1 MSLPAYTSPFLE
13 TAAEFDDSV
22 HAKGFDATAIERI
35 GRDLLLALGEDP
47 DRAGLID
54 TPRRFAGAWLEL
66 MQYEPGNMDTTFES
80 VTSDQMVVVSGI
92 RVWSVCLPSKQLVNT
107 TRGVKRSSE
116 ILPGDGL
123 YTLVDGRVEQTTV
136 QSTVAR
142 NVTSLVK
149 IVTEQG
155 SFSCTPD
162 HPFATPD
169 GWREA
174 QDIKGMSI
182 EWTAPRSLCRRRW
195 PVTKGYSFGYA
206 VGVVTSDG
214 TVGDRLV
221 SLVVNE
227 FEFATR
233 FAASLKHA
241 FGIDSKVE
249 SVSRPSGYLGREVAG
264 FRVRV
269 VSSYLADLFRQFVG
283 GDAHHMRQAF
293 PSVVLSDE
301 RTMQGFIDGYVEG
314 DGFRRKDRPASV
326 VTGNNSLFLRQFAD
340 AVGSRFTERAGENQ
354 VYIPDTWEKRWIG
367 KHGFSQDHRTSLRE
381 SSFIRV
387 LDVIP
392 QDATGNKPFTVY
404 SFQCEPYP
412 TFLVGGHLSHNC
424 EHHLLPFWCDY
435 SIGYVPGK
443 QVLGLS
449 KFARIAH
456 HHAHALQLQER
467 LTQQIA
473 DTISQLAATQD
484 VAVFGTGVHLCMVM
498 RGIKTPGRMSSSIMR
513 GVFRYSEAA
522 RAEFFSLL
530 KHHPSQDL

>member
-1 MSLPAYTSPFLE
+1 ME

-22 HAKGFDATAIERI
+22 QPRGFDADAVARV
-35 GRDLLLALGEDP
+35 GRDLLVALGEDP
-47 DRAGLID
+47 DREGLID

-92 RVWSVCLPSKQLVNT
+92 RVWSVCLPSKQTVNT
-107 TRGVKRSSE
+107 TRGVKRASDV
-116 ILPGDGL
+116 LPGDSL
-123 YTLVDGRVEQTTV
+123 YTLVDGRVKETTV
-136 QSTVAR
+136 QSIVAK
-142 NVTSLVK
+142 NASSLVK
-149 IVTEQG
+149 VVTEKG
-155 SFSCTPD
+155 SISCTPD

-174 QDIKGMSI
+174 QDMKGLSI
-182 EWTAPRSLCRRRW
+182 EWTAPRSLCRKRW
-195 PVTKGYSFGYA
+195 PITEGYSFGYA
-206 VGVVTSDG
+206 VGAVTSDG
-214 TVGDRLV
+214 TVGDRLI

-227 FEFATR
+227 SEFANR
-233 FAASLKHA
+233 FAFSLKHA
-241 FGIDSKVE
+241 FGINAKVE
-249 SVSRPSGYLGREVAG
+249 AVSRPSGFLGREVPG

-293 PSVVLSDE
+293 PNVVLNDE

-326 VTGNNSLFLRQFAD
+326 VNGYNGKFLSEFAS
-340 AVGSRFTERAGENQ
+340 AIGSRFTEREGENS
-354 VYIPDTWEKRWIG
+354 VYIPDSWAKRWG
-367 KHGFSQDHRTSLRE
+367 AKHGFSPARETSLYE
-381 SSFIRV
+381 SSFVRV

-392 QDATGNKPFTVY
+392 QEAIGNKPFTVY

-412 TFLVGGHLSHNC
+412 TFLVSGHLSHNC

-443 QVLGLS
+443 KVLGLS

-473 DTISQLAATQD
+473 DTISQLAETQD

-530 KHHPSQDL
+530 KHNPSQDL